1 VHCVVHHKLRR
12 NRLDLLRPGRAE
24 EERLALLR
32 QQIHNLLDLRLE
44 AHIEHA
50 VCLVED
56 EVADLADADLLSAEE
71 VV

>member
-1 VHCVVHHKLRR
+1 
-12 NRLDLLRPGRAE
+12 
-24 EERLALLR
+24 LALLR